1 MACKMAM
8 DAVKMVAMKTPG
20 GTTEIDI
27 KNFAKVE
34 KIPGGSIEDSYLVPG
49 TMFNKDVTFPSKMRR
64 RIENPRVLLLDCN
77 LEYKKG
83 ESVVRLLS
91 HLPFRFKIAS
101 FLTVFFFL
109 CTRRTLRSAK
119 RRTSLVIS
127 SWKKS
132 TFKRSA
138 KTSSG

>member
-1 MACKMAM
+1 MNVDDDEQVTAVVSSCIGTKIVSRWSKMACKMAM

-83 ESVVRLLS
+83 ESVVRS
-91 HLPFRFKIAS
+91 FSSLPRHFKNALFFTVS
-101 FLTVFFFL
+101 FPSVLDEH
-109 CTRRTLRSAK
+109 
-119 RRTSLVIS
+119 
-127 SWKKS
+127 
-132 TFKRSA
+132 
-138 KTSSG
+138 

>member
-1 MACKMAM
+1 MNVDDDEQVTAVVSSCIGTKIVSRWSKMACKMAM

-91 HLPFRFKIAS
+91 HQPP
-101 FLTVFFFL
+101 
-109 CTRRTLRSAK
+109 C
-119 RRTSLVIS
+119 
-127 SWKKS
+127 
-132 TFKRSA
+132 
-138 KTSSG
+138 